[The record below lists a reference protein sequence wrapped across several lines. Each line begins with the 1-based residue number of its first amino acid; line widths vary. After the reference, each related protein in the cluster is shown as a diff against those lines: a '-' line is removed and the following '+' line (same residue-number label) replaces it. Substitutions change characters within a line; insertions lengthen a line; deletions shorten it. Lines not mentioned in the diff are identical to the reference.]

1 MNLTHDNERLAF
13 DYNFWAITFK
23 FPKQERCVTRARR
36 AVPVAEHGGCETSI
50 YKAVGVID

>member
-23 FPKQERCVTRARR
+23 FPKQERCVTRARG
-36 AVPVAEHGGCETSI
+36 AVPAAEQGRCETPI
-50 YKAVGVID
+50 YKVVGVLG